1 MENCSEIDEEGS
13 TDYLSGQ
20 WLYDAQ
26 SCKNSPFI
34 LNFTCQ
40 RSVSKN
46 SIRSAHRALF
56 HASTNLGLQCEL
68 LHVKEVIHI
77 LVDGLSDDF
86 GRFCTILIF
95 PLSIPLGLRLDLSL
109 LSSSVY
115 ELRRSA
121 ASSYFRRFDED
132 RRYLLRYE
140 ASAPGSLSRLHESP
154 STFRMPSLHRLD
166 APHYPT
172 KAFLAHTEHQHSCNT
187 LG

>member
-1 MENCSEIDEEGS
+1 MPKECKQKINKICS
-13 TDYLSGQ
+13 SG
-20 WLYDAQ
+20 
-26 SCKNSPFI
+26 
-34 LNFTCQ
+34 
-40 RSVSKN
+40 
-46 SIRSAHRALF
+46 LF
-56 HASTNLGLQCEL
+56 RASTHLCLQCEL

-86 GRFCTILIF
+86 GRFYTILIF
-95 PLSIPLGLRLDLSL
+95 PLSIPPRLRLDLSL

-115 ELRRSA
+115 KLRRSA
-121 ASSYFRRFDED
+121 ASFYFRNFDGD

-140 ASAPGSLSRLHESP
+140 ASALSSLSRLHESP

-172 KAFLAHTEHQHSCNT
+172 KAFLAHTEYPHSCNT